1 MWGIAK
7 YIQIPLEAHTHLCSR
22 ETIESG
28 GRSFPLS
35 RIRSQFGISL
45 LDSGLV
51 YGEVER
57 IFVGIWLGNL
67 KRWNWALR
75 VE

>member
-1 MWGIAK
+1 MWGTAK

-22 ETIESG
+22 EMIESG

-51 YGEVER
+51 YGEVE
-57 IFVGIWLGNL
+57 
-67 KRWNWALR
+67 
-75 VE
+75 